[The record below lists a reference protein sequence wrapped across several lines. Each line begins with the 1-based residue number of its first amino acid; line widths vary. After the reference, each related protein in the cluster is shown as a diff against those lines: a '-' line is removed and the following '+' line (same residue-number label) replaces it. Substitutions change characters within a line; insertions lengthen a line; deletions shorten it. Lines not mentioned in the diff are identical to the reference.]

1 MAADSANLCH
11 AQKTKNLIIETTQET
26 PEIFKKVFSV
36 VLLFCE
42 LWLKMNFKATFRGF
56 LAVQSPFKFNY
67 GLINKELP

>member
-1 MAADSANLCH
+1 MAAGSANLCH
-11 AQKTKNLIIETTQET
+11 AQKTKNLTIETTQET

-67 GLINKELP
+67 GRINKELP